1 MFLAGCCVKV
11 NEIDEQQS
19 KRKKKKKKQLKA
31 PHKYCDQ
38 RSPK

>member
-19 KRKKKKKKQLKA
+19 KRKKKKTIEGTTQVL
-31 PHKYCDQ
+31 
-38 RSPK
+38 